1 MQNANGDNV
10 DLYIPRKCSW
20 TNRLLAAND
29 FGAIQVR
36 VLKFTFKL
44 INRDNKLWQYFWT
57 YID

>member
-36 VLKFTFKL
+36 VSKFIIKL
-44 INRDNKLWQYFWT
+44 INRDNKLKQYLLI